1 MAPAHRPSRPL
12 ALAAALA
19 VVAGFGAPHAALA
32 QESAPA
38 PDAPEV
44 SSAVEDLSQP
54 ATAAED
60 ARWNAAR
67 DTLAAASAD
76 DPFYLPPT
84 VVPATPGALIR
95 TEPTAFY
102 LDPVRLVQVPA
113 HATRIM
119 YASQDAQ
126 GRPIAVTG
134 TVLTPTAP
142 WTGGGERPVISYAV
156 GTQGAADRCAPS
168 RTLSTGVQYE
178 GVGITSLLS
187 RGHAVVVTDYEG
199 LGTPGTHTYMVREA
213 QAHAVLDAVRAA
225 AQVSG
230 SGVTATAPVALAG
243 YSQGGGAAAAAA
255 ELASDYAPEL
265 DLKGAYVGA
274 PPADLVQVADRI
286 DGGLYAAFLL
296 YAMAGQ
302 LAAYDVD
309 PATHLNETG
318 LTALAGAAETC
329 MVGSLAYAHLDS
341 ATLTHTGQD
350 FPELVRSDAELAGI
364 LAEQRIGAPGRRPDV
379 PVMIAH
385 SVTDD
390 VIPYRT
396 GRDLG
401 RRWCAEGARVRFD
414 PLLTPTHVGGHVA
427 SLPRMGAFLDA
438 TLADRW
444 TADSCGWF

>member
-1 MAPAHRPSRPL
+1 M
-12 ALAAALA
+12 
-19 VVAGFGAPHAALA
+19 
-32 QESAPA
+32 
-38 PDAPEV
+38 
-44 SSAVEDLSQP
+44 
-54 ATAAED
+54 
-60 ARWNAAR
+60 
-67 DTLAAASAD
+67 
-76 DPFYLPPT
+76 
-84 VVPATPGALIR
+84 
-95 TEPTAFY
+95 
-102 LDPVRLVQVPA
+102 
-113 HATRIM
+113 
-119 YASQDAQ
+119 
-126 GRPIAVTG
+126 
-134 TVLTPTAP
+134 
-142 WTGGGERPVISYAV
+142 
-156 GTQGAADRCAPS
+156 
-168 RTLSTGVQYE
+168 
-178 GVGITSLLS
+178 
-187 RGHAVVVTDYEG
+187 
-199 LGTPGTHTYMVREA
+199 
-213 QAHAVLDAVRAA
+213 
-225 AQVSG
+225 
-230 SGVTATAPVALAG
+230 
-243 YSQGGGAAAAAA
+243 
-255 ELASDYAPEL
+255 
-265 DLKGAYVGA
+265 GA

-329 MVGSLAYAHLDS
+329 VAGSLAYAHLDS

>member
-1 MAPAHRPSRPL
+1 MAPVRRPSRPL
-12 ALAAALA
+12 ALAAAVA

-54 ATAAED
+54 ATTAED

-67 DTLAAASAD
+67 DALAAASAD

-84 VVPATPGALIR
+84 TLPSTPGALIR

-142 WTGGGERPVISYAV
+142 WTGAGERPVIGYAV

-187 RGHAVVVTDYEG
+187 RGHA
-199 LGTPGTHTYMVREA
+199 
-213 QAHAVLDAVRAA
+213 
-225 AQVSG
+225 
-230 SGVTATAPVALAG
+230 
-243 YSQGGGAAAAAA
+243 
-255 ELASDYAPEL
+255 
-265 DLKGAYVGA
+265 
-274 PPADLVQVADRI
+274 
-286 DGGLYAAFLL
+286 
-296 YAMAGQ
+296 
-302 LAAYDVD
+302 
-309 PATHLNETG
+309 
-318 LTALAGAAETC
+318 
-329 MVGSLAYAHLDS
+329 
-341 ATLTHTGQD
+341 
-350 FPELVRSDAELAGI
+350 
-364 LAEQRIGAPGRRPDV
+364 
-379 PVMIAH
+379 
-385 SVTDD
+385 
-390 VIPYRT
+390 
-396 GRDLG
+396 
-401 RRWCAEGARVRFD
+401 
-414 PLLTPTHVGGHVA
+414 
-427 SLPRMGAFLDA
+427 
-438 TLADRW
+438 
-444 TADSCGWF
+444 

>member
-1 MAPAHRPSRPL
+1 M
-12 ALAAALA
+12 
-19 VVAGFGAPHAALA
+19 
-32 QESAPA
+32 
-38 PDAPEV
+38 
-44 SSAVEDLSQP
+44 
-54 ATAAED
+54 
-60 ARWNAAR
+60 
-67 DTLAAASAD
+67 
-76 DPFYLPPT
+76 
-84 VVPATPGALIR
+84 
-95 TEPTAFY
+95 
-102 LDPVRLVQVPA
+102 
-113 HATRIM
+113 
-119 YASQDAQ
+119 
-126 GRPIAVTG
+126 
-134 TVLTPTAP
+134 
-142 WTGGGERPVISYAV
+142 
-156 GTQGAADRCAPS
+156 
-168 RTLSTGVQYE
+168 QYE

-230 SGVTATAPVALAG
+230 SGITATAPVALAG
-243 YSQGGGAAAAAA
+243 YSQGGGAT
-255 ELASDYAPEL
+255 
-265 DLKGAYVGA
+265 
-274 PPADLVQVADRI
+274 
-286 DGGLYAAFLL
+286 AAFLL

-318 LTALAGAAETC
+318 LAALTGAAEAC
-329 MVGSLAYAHLDS
+329 VAGSLAYAHLDS

-350 FPELVRSDAELAGI
+350 FPELVRSDAELGGI
-364 LAEQRIGAPGRRPDV
+364 LAEQRIGAQGRRPEV

-390 VIPYRT
+390 VIPYRA